1 MIQTPNNTSINT
13 VDALYIKPNL
23 AAIYL
28 IKEGDDVALI
38 DTGTHNSI
46 SQIQYQLEKR
56 SVNWAHVKYIILT
69 HIHLDHAGGAS
80 ALMKLCPN
88 ASLVCHPLGARHMAT
103 PDALIASAM
112 SVYGENRFKQMYGDI
127 SPINPARMIE
137 LDDNSTLT
145 LGTRQLQFIDTPG
158 HANHHYCIIDQ
169 QTNSIFTGD
178 TLGISYPALNTHG
191 QLFLFPSTTPTQFDP
206 DALHQ
211 SIERVMSENPS
222 TLYLTHYGAIT
233 PTPYLIAGLHEQID
247 DFVMLTQQVLDDD
260 IIDKETALNQKI
272 TDYLL
277 RRCLNNGCSLEP
289 ESIKKVLS
297 MDAKLNTQGLLY
309 WANKSP

>member
-13 VDALYIKPNL
+13 VDALYIEPKL
-23 AAIYL
+23 AAIYI
-28 IKEGDDVALI
+28 IKEGNDVALI

-46 SQIQYQLEKR
+46 SQIQYQLEKM

-88 ASLVCHPLGARHMAT
+88 ASLVCHPRGARHMAT
-103 PDALIASAM
+103 PDALIASAI
-112 SVYGENRFKQMYGDI
+112 SVYGKNKFRQMYGDI
-127 SPINPARMIE
+127 SPISPERIIE
-137 LDDNSTLT
+137 LDDNNTLT

-191 QLFLFPSTTPTQFDP
+191 QLFLFPSTSPTQFNP

-211 SIERVMSENPS
+211 SIERVMSETPS

-233 PTPYLIAGLHEQID
+233 PTAYLIAGLHEQID

-260 IIDKETALNQKI
+260 IDDKETVLKEKILN
-272 TDYLL
+272 YLVQ
-277 RRCLNNGCSLEP
+277 RCLNNGCLLAP
-289 ESIKKVLS
+289 ELINQVLS
-297 MDAKLNTQGLLY
+297 MDAKLNAQGLVH
-309 WANKSP
+309 WANKTD